1 VKPLKKADRIISLVM
16 LLFCIWGYVHSSSF
30 TEDARVFP
38 QALMILWG
46 ALSAVLFL
54 STFRRREEKEKTLA
68 EGEVSYGKMLAA
80 AVLCVIYVWSIGLL
94 GFFVATPV
102 FFALTMV
109 ALGQNSVKMIALS
122 TAIVTV
128 ASFVIFRLILYVPF
142 PEGALFS

>member
-1 VKPLKKADRIISLVM
+1 M
-16 LLFCIWGYVHSSSF
+16 
-30 TEDARVFP
+30 FP

-46 ALSAVLFL
+46 ALSAILFL
-54 STFRRREEKEKTLA
+54 STFRGKEERGKTLA
-68 EGEVSYGKMLAA
+68 EGEVSYGRMLAA
-80 AVLCVIYVWSIGLL
+80 SVLCVIYIWSIGLL

-102 FFALTMV
+102 FFALTAV

>member
-1 VKPLKKADRIISLVM
+1 LKKADRIISLVM
-16 LLFCIWGYVHSSSF
+16 LLFCTWGYFHSKTF
-30 TEDARVFP
+30 TGDARVFP

-54 STFRRREEKEKTLA
+54 STLFKRGKEERKVIT
-68 EGEVSYGKMLAA
+68 EGGISYGRMFAA
-80 AVLCVIYVWSIGLL
+80 AILCIVYAWSISLL
-94 GFFVATPV
+94 GFFVATPF
-102 FFALTMV
+102 FFAVTMIV
-109 ALGQNSVKMIALS
+109 LGQNSLKVVALA

>member
-1 VKPLKKADRIISLVM
+1 VKPLKRVDKIISLVM
-16 LLFCIWGYVHSSSF
+16 LLFCIWGYVHSNSF

-38 QALMILWG
+38 QALMIIWG
-46 ALSAVLFL
+46 VLSASLFL
-54 STFRRREEKEKTLA
+54 STFRGKEEREKTLV
-68 EGEVSYGKMLAA
+68 EGEVSYGRMFAA
-80 AVLCVIYVWSIGLL
+80 AVLCVIYIWSIDLL
-94 GFFVATPV
+94 GFFVATPL

-109 ALGQNSVKMIALS
+109 ALGQSSLKMIALA

>member
-1 VKPLKKADRIISLVM
+1 MKKADRIISLVM

-68 EGEVSYGKMLAA
+68 EGEVSYGRMLA
-80 AVLCVIYVWSIGLL
+80 
-94 GFFVATPV
+94 
-102 FFALTMV
+102 
-109 ALGQNSVKMIALS
+109 
-122 TAIVTV
+122 
-128 ASFVIFRLILYVPF
+128 
-142 PEGALFS
+142 

>member
-1 VKPLKKADRIISLVM
+1 MKPLKKADRIISLVM
-16 LLFCIWGYVHSSSF
+16 LIFCIWGYVHSSSF

-46 ALSAVLFL
+46 TLSAGLFL
-54 STFRRREEKEKTLA
+54 STFKGKEEREKTLA
-68 EGEVSYGKMLAA
+68 EGEVSYGRMFAA
-80 AVLCVIYVWSIGLL
+80 AALCVIYIWSINLL

>member
-1 VKPLKKADRIISLVM
+1 MKKADRIISLVT

-46 ALSAVLFL
+46 ALSAALFL
-54 STFRRREEKEKTLA
+54 STFRGKEERGKTLA
-68 EGEVSYGKMLAA
+68 EGEVSYGRMFAA
-80 AVLCVIYVWSIGLL
+80 AALCVIYIWSISLL